1 MGKIKK
7 LMFDFANLF
16 LVLIIL
22 NIILHYFI
30 PIKQI
35 IFFPY
40 KYIGIL
46 LFILGWIPN
55 IWLGITKGPSL
66 AHQIPK
72 KLITIGLFRFSR
84 NPNYLGMVVALL
96 GEAIFLGS
104 LITFIIPILF
114 VILINK
120 FNTNFEEEILEKK
133 FGKRYL
139 NYKKR
144 VRRWI

>member
-1 MGKIKK
+1 MVKELK
-7 LMFDFANLF
+7 FDVANTF

-35 IFFPY
+35 IPFPY
-40 KYIGIL
+40 KYIGIVF
-46 LFILGWIPN
+46 FIFGWIPN
-55 IWLGITKGPSL
+55 IWLGITKSHVPAGETPS
-66 AHQIPK
+66 
-72 KLITIGLFRFSR
+72 KLITSGLFRYSR
-84 NPNYLGMVVALL
+84 NPNYFGMFIALI

-104 LITFIIPILF
+104 LITLIIPILF
-114 VILINK
+114 IIFVYY
-120 FNTNFEEEILEKK
+120 FNVRFEEMILEKR
-133 FGKRYL
+133 FGKKYL